1 MSYIGSLQFAKYAF
15 APNKLRYCG
24 PDGNRDI
31 FHYCVAQ
38 ESDKGLIELLKGF
51 EGAFP
56 YLQLIAKANKIKDPF
71 DEKVVEAYW
80 IGNDLLNNVKTNDFY
95 EQLKNRFSK
104 KIDQKMMNWLLP
116 KPAEGAKPHHSFH
129 VLDVYTKTG
138 LIRMGVKLPIMETI
152 NNCLILPGKV
162 THVTCNIKHVT
173 KIPNNNIQI
182 TNKLQI
188 TNHNFQNPNKLK
200 SQEANKLVI
209 QYQPIILK
217 DGKLAF
223 GELATKEVVSLFI
236 EPKVGD
242 YVSFHWNNVC
252 EVISER
258 QLKNLRSWTK
268 YHMEIANKTI

>member
-1 MSYIGSLQFAKYAF
+1 MSYIGNLQFAKYAY

-31 FHYCVAQ
+31 FDYCVAQ

-56 YLQLIAKANKIKDPF
+56 YLKLIAKANKIKDPF
-71 DEKVVEAYW
+71 DERVVEAYW

-104 KIDQKMMNWLLP
+104 KIDQKMMKWLLP

-138 LIRMGVKLPIMETI
+138 LIRMGVKSPIMETI

-162 THVTCNIKHVT
+162 THVTCNMKHVT

-182 TNKLQI
+182 TNLAYRQAGKLQI
-188 TNHNFQNPNKLK
+188 TNHNFQNPNKL
-200 SQEANKLVI
+200 VI
-209 QYQPIILK
+209 QFNPIIIK
-217 DGKLAF
+217 KGKLAF
-223 GELATKEVVSLFI
+223 GELITREVISLFVN
-236 EPKVGD
+236 PKVGD
-242 YVSFHWNNVC
+242 YVSFHWGNVC
-252 EVISER
+252 DVLDKR
-258 QLKNLRSWTK
+258 QLKNLQFWTK
-268 YHMEIANKTI
+268 YHIQIANRTI